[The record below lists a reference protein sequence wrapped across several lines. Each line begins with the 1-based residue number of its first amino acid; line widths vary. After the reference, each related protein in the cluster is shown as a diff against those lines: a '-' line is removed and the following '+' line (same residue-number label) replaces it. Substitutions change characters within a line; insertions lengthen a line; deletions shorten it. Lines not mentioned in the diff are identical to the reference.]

1 VRKSILALGAIVALF
16 GLSAVPAFAGTSVLK
31 VPDPTPT
38 GTFSDGENAGYA
50 EVLDDGVRACNENPN
65 TPAGDQLTGYAWVSA
80 SGESTPPTYGNENI
94 GAGDADGEGNLDE
107 DTNNNGQLDT
117 EDTNGNGTL
126 DPGEDANGNGQLD
139 TEDTNGNGTLDVQ
152 THDCP

>member
-1 VRKSILALGAIVALF
+1 MWEAAARFPVLITSREARVRKSILALCAVVAAF
-16 GLSAVPAFAGTSVLK
+16 GLSVAPAFAGTSLLK

-38 GTFSDGENAGYA
+38 GTFSDGENAGYV

-65 TPAGDQLTGYAWVSA
+65 TPAGDNLTGYAWVSS

-94 GAGDADGEGNLDE
+94 GAGDADGEGSVDE
-107 DTNNNGQLDT
+107 DTNN
-117 EDTNGNGTL
+117 NGTL
-126 DPGEDANGNGQLD
+126 DPGEDTNGNGQ
-139 TEDTNGNGTLDVQ
+139 LDVQ